1 MRISTPYNKAVVAF
15 VGFLAA
21 LLPIFGIEFLSNPEM
36 QTALTAALTT
46 LLVYLV
52 PNDQKRQ

>member
-21 LLPIFGIEFLSNPEM
+21 LLPIFGIDFLNNAEM
-36 QTALTAALTT
+36 QTAVTSAITM